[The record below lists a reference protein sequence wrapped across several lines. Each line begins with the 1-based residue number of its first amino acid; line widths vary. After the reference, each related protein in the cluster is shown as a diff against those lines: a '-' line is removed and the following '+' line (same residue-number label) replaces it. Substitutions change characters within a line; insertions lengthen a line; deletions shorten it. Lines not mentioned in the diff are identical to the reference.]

1 MIDPERECRAY
12 ALLQWVPYSLS
23 SDFEQQLAEHGA
35 YSTMQK
41 HRSDKALDDFEQ
53 AHPYTSS
60 PELEAFRELERLG
73 VYNQSNFYSPS
84 KAKCGHYSERLKQ
97 VQDGSSVTRHVRTSR
112 RSQRYRSS
120 RRWAYDGP

>member
-97 VQDGSSVTRHVRTSR
+97 QSERSGSSGHVITLRGSKTTRRPRGWS
-112 RSQRYRSS
+112 Y
-120 RRWAYDGP
+120 G

>member
-84 KAKCGHYSERLKQ
+84 KAKCGHYSERLKRQ
-97 VQDGSSVTRHVRTSR
+97 SERSGSSGHVRTLRGFKTTR
-112 RSQRYRSS
+112 RPRGWSY
-120 RRWAYDGP
+120 G